1 MIKVL
6 ATNIT
11 SPLGLTTQEN
21 YISLKEGNSALSVYN
36 EWKGIPYPFTAS
48 LFSPKQ
54 EEHLLIEGFTRYES
68 ITIHSIKEALS
79 HTNIDIKSEKTALI
93 LSTTK
98 ANVEELSASESTDG
112 NYTKPGFSAHKISKY
127 LGLTTEPIVVCNA
140 CISGVT
146 AQILAD
152 RLINNGTYNNIIV
165 CGADSHSPFVV
176 AGFMSF
182 KSLSPFE
189 CKPFDIERLG
199 LNLGEAA
206 ATIIFEKLSSTD
218 TEDDSWK
225 LITGAVN
232 NDAYHVSAPSPNGEG
247 VYNATKT
254 VLETIDSDSLAVISL
269 HGTATMFNDQM
280 ESKAIESSNL
290 SHIPLSAL
298 KGYYGHTLGAAG
310 VLETIITMKSI
321 DDKIILPVRGFS
333 EIGVSGKI
341 NISNEAQ
348 YTDKNT
354 FIKLIS
360 GFGGCNGAV
369 AFSKHTKHTLPVYNN
384 KTIKTLGRVKITPDS
399 LYIDDTKQAL
409 SNSGK
414 SLLTEIYKSYVN
426 DYPKF
431 HKMDILSKLAFLAAE
446 LVCKKQTNKYNEHE
460 QAVILFNSSSSV
472 VADRKHIETFNCKDG
487 FYPSPSVFLY
497 TLPNIVTG
505 EIAIRHNIKGE
516 TTLYILKEYNE
527 QIINTI
533 VESTFT
539 QSTVKSMITGW
550 VDCSS
555 DDNFEA
561 DIKLVTIQ

>member
-6 ATNIT
+6 STNIT
-11 SPLGLTTQEN
+11 SPLGLTTEEN
-21 YISLKEGNSALSVYN
+21 YLSLKEGKTALSVYN
-36 EWKGIPYPFTAS
+36 DWRGIPYSFTAS
-48 LFSPKQ
+48 LFSSEQ
-54 EEHLLIEGFTRYES
+54 EECLLMEGFTRYES
-68 ITIHSIKEALS
+68 IVIHSIKEALS
-79 HTNIDIKSEKTALI
+79 HTNIDIHSEKTALI

-98 ANVEELSASESTDG
+98 ANVEELSASEDSDG
-112 NYTKPGFSAHKISKY
+112 NYAKPGTSAKKISNF

-146 AQILAD
+146 AQVLAD

-165 CGADSHSPFVV
+165 CGADSQSPFVV
-176 AGFMSF
+176 SGFMSF

-206 ATIIFEKLSSTD
+206 ATIIFEKLSSTEEND
-218 TEDDSWK
+218 NSWK
-225 LITGAVN
+225 LITGALN
-232 NDAYHVSAPSPNGEG
+232 NDAYHVSAPSPNGDG
-247 VYNATKT
+247 VCNVTK
-254 VLETIDSDSLAVISL
+254 VILETIESESLAVVSL

-290 SHIPLSAL
+290 SDIPISAV

-310 VLETIITMKSI
+310 VLETIVTMKSI
-321 DDKIILPVRGFS
+321 DENIILPVRGYS

-341 NISNEAQ
+341 NVSNEIQ
-348 YTDKNT
+348 YTNKDT

-369 AFSKHTKHTLPVYNN
+369 AFSKSSNYVQSKY
-384 KTIKTLGRVKITPDS
+384 KKKTLNTLGSVKITPNS
-399 LYIDDTKQAL
+399 LLIDGEQKEV
-409 SNSGK
+409 SNTGK

-426 DYPKF
+426 TYPKF

-446 LVCKKQTNKYNEHE
+446 LVYKKQTNKHYEHE

-472 VADRKHIETFNCKDG
+472 VSDRKHIETFNNKNG

-505 EIAIRHNIKGE
+505 EIAIRHKFKGE
-516 TTLYILKEYNE
+516 TTLYILNEYNE
-527 QIINTI
+527 HIINTI
-533 VESTFT
+533 VESTFA
-539 QSTVKSMITGW
+539 QSSVKSMITGW

-555 DDNFEA
+555 DDVFEA
-561 DIKLVTIQ
+561 DIKLVTI